1 MPKQS
6 PPLSDMQVK
15 RLKPREKD
23 YKVSDGGGLFLLVKS
38 TGGKLWRLAYRFNGK
53 QKTLALGTYPE
64 RSLADARADRDDA
77 RRLLANGADP
87 SEVKQSVK
95 EAEAARQELTFEKL
109 AMEWYA
115 QRAEA
120 LAPTTLEKI
129 MTHYLQKNVFPVI
142 GDTPVADLT
151 TKIILENV
159 LRPIEA
165 RGVIQTAHRV
175 RSYLSQIFRYGVACQ
190 YIDRDL
196 TADLK
201 GAIKPTQTAHR
212 AAITDPVKVGA
223 LLRAI
228 DDFDGHFVVKCALR
242 LHPLVVTR
250 PGELRHAEW
259 LEIDFDAALWSI
271 PAGKMKTRNPHI
283 VPLSSDAL
291 AILRELHQL
300 TGGGRYLFPS
310 VRSTDRPISDN
321 TLNAALRR
329 MGYATDE
336 MTAHGWRAV
345 FRTLADEVLQE
356 RVDIIEAQLAH
367 QVQDTLGR
375 AYNRTSFMQERRALM
390 EKWAR
395 YLRGLKTPAQV
406 IPLRR
411 KGGKA

>member
-6 PPLSDMQVK
+6 TPLSDVKIK
-15 RLKPREKD
+15 RLKPRDKD
-23 YKVSDGGGLFLLVKS
+23 FKVSDGGGLYLLVKS

-64 RSLADARADRDDA
+64 RSLADARGDRDDA
-77 RRLLANGADP
+77 RRLLANGVDP
-87 SEVKQSVK
+87 SSAKQTLK
-95 EAEAARQELTFEKL
+95 EEEAARQALTFEKL
-109 AMEWYA
+109 AAEWHA
-115 QRAEA
+115 KRAET
-120 LAPTTLEKI
+120 LAPSTLEKLLW
-129 MTHYLQKNVFPVI
+129 LQKNIPPAVAQ
-142 GDTPVADLT
+142 TPISDLT
-151 TKIILENV
+151 PKSILDDV
-159 LRPIEA
+159 LRPLEV
-165 RGVIQTAHRV
+165 RGAVETAHRV
-175 RSYLSQIFRYGVACQ
+175 RSYLSQVFRYGVACQ
-190 YIDRDL
+190 VIDRDL

-201 GAIKPTQTAHR
+201 GALKPVQKTHR

-228 DDFDGHFVVKCALR
+228 DDFDGHFVVRCALR

-259 LEIDFDAALWSI
+259 SEIDFDAATWAI
-271 PAGKMKTRNPHI
+271 PAGKMKMRNAHI
-283 VPLSSDAL
+283 VHLSSDAL

-345 FRTLADEVLQE
+345 FRTLADEVLRE

-375 AYNRTSFMQERRALM
+375 AYNRTSFMGERRQLM

-406 IPLRR
+406 IQLRR
-411 KGGKA
+411 AGVKA

>member
-1 MPKQS
+1 M
-6 PPLSDMQVK
+6 
-15 RLKPREKD
+15 
-23 YKVSDGGGLFLLVKS
+23 
-38 TGGKLWRLAYRFNGK
+38 
-53 QKTLALGTYPE
+53 
-64 RSLADARADRDDA
+64 
-77 RRLLANGADP
+77 
-87 SEVKQSVK
+87 
-95 EAEAARQELTFEKL
+95 ARQSLTFEKL
-109 AMEWYA
+109 ALDWHA
-115 QRAEA
+115 KRADT
-120 LAPTTLEKI
+120 LAATTHEKSIGYLRNNAFPTIGT
-129 MTHYLQKNVFPVI
+129 MPVS
-142 GDTPVADLT
+142 DLT
-151 TKIILENV
+151 PKIILENV

-165 RGVIQTAHRV
+165 RGAIETAHRT
-175 RSYLSQIFRYGVACQ
+175 RSYLSQVFRYGVACQ
-190 YIDRDL
+190 VIDRDL
-196 TADLK
+196 TQDLK
-201 GAIKPTQTAHR
+201 GAIKPVQKVHR
-212 AAITDPVKVGA
+212 AAILDPVKVGA
-223 LLRAI
+223 LLRSL

-259 LEIDFDAALWSI
+259 SEIDFDAATWSI
-271 PAGKMKTRNPHI
+271 PAGKMKMRNPHI
-283 VPLSSDAL
+283 VPLSDDAV

-329 MGYATDE
+329 MGYTTDE

-367 QVQDTLGR
+367 QVADTLGR

-406 IPLRR
+406 IPIRR